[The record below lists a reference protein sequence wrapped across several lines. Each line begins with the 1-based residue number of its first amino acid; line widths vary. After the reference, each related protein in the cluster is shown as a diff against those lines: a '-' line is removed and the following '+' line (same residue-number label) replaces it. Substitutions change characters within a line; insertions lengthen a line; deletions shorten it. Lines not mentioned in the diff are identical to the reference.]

1 MEDSMMHNPIN
12 EGQGLEIPIVNK
24 EFDTPHHGGKKRLR
38 DYLQEGLMIFV
49 AVVMGFLAENVREGI
64 GNREKEAQ
72 YMASYIKN
80 LQEDSSSLAS
90 TIRDNNQKIVFLD
103 SLLILSRKDISLAPN
118 RVNFYDYCIHSVSY
132 YSEFGNND
140 ATFLQ
145 LAYSGGLRLIKK
157 DHVADSIANY
167 AAQLKG
173 VYAAE
178 GLYAKAI
185 DAATVAAQEVLD
197 YTVMYDSSYY
207 RGETY
212 TGKYVPLVSD
222 DKQKMKLLFNKIS
235 FEKRATENYINKLN
249 SLKPFLEGFI
259 DYLKKEYPRD

>member
-1 MEDSMMHNPIN
+1 MEDSTMHNPIN
-12 EGQGLEIPIVNK
+12 EGQSLEVPMK
-24 EFDTPHHGGKKRLR
+24 KSEFDRPDYGRKKRLK

-64 GNREKEAQ
+64 GNREKENQ

-80 LQEDSSSLAS
+80 LQEDSGVLARSISENNYKLAS
-90 TIRDNNQKIVFLD
+90 LD
-103 SLLILSRKDISLAPN
+103 SLLNLSQRDLSTPSN
-118 RVNFYDYCIHSVSY
+118 RANLYRHSVRFVSY

-157 DHVADSIANY
+157 DHVADSIAEY
-167 AAQLKG
+167 AAQLKY

-185 DAATVAAQEVLD
+185 DAATMAAHEVLD
-197 YTVMYDSSYY
+197 FTVIYDSSYY
-207 RGETY
+207 KEQNF
-212 TGKYVPLVSD
+212 TGKYIPLISD

-235 FEKRATENYINKLN
+235 FERRATENYIKNLN
-249 SLKPFLEGFI
+249 SLKPVLEGFI
-259 DYLKKEYPRD
+259 VYLKKEYPRE